1 MKYSIFISLI
11 LTIILI
17 SCKKEN
23 KQSNQEDINKQEV
36 QIDTTSLVKQETE
49 PIIKVGQLLVAK
61 PTIEDPIF
69 SKSIILITLIKKG
82 KVYGLI
88 LNKDTDEKLSDYIE
102 NVKQKDITIGYG
114 GPVKEDLVFIQTFD
128 SISKNSREVMKGL
141 YFMGDVVTIK
151 DKLQRS
157 LTSKSEINFFKGMV
171 VWNIEQLD
179 KELNEWKDWKV
190 IDLSVSEIMSINQNS
205 WEKLNK

>member
-36 QIDTTSLVKQETE
+36 QIDTTSLVKQETK

-151 DKLQRS
+151 NKLQKS

-205 WEKLNK
+205 WEKLNR

>member
-102 NVKQKDITIGYG
+102 NVKQKDISIGYG